1 MIVYIFWNLSTE
13 SREALTGSAS
23 GLKRL
28 RRWATSYITFHQIVR
43 AVDRT
48 WYPWIQVTLL
58 QHVPFCHC
66 SLAFSVVAQVSLW
79 FDVTCGST
87 WTLNRQRF
95 GLKRSEEET
104 IG

>member
-43 AVDRT
+43 AEDRIQ
-48 WYPWIQVTLL
+48 YPWIQREWLHYNTPASVT
-58 QHVPFCHC
+58 VPWL
-66 SLAFSVVAQVSLW
+66 SQ
-79 FDVTCGST
+79 
-87 WTLNRQRF
+87 
-95 GLKRSEEET
+95 
-104 IG
+104 